1 MSAAE
6 PIRVFLSG
14 EGNNELGSYAGH
26 PVYWTETSRGVL
38 HALLKKIEQEGWG
51 IGGAR
56 VWSSIRKYQARPS
69 ADHEDTHNVLGLAL
83 DAIEAKCD
91 VVAFS
96 RDVDKD
102 PRRADAVRIGIDLIP
117 VTFPKNAP
125 HVIGGMANPKLEGWI
140 LALLSH
146 KGSEQD
152 RHVEETLATKG
163 VAKKDG
169 AAMVNVVIDADL
181 ARIPADAASL
191 LHWLDRARAVLP
203 PLVKQ
208 RAAE

>member
-1 MSAAE
+1 MSATE

-26 PVYWTETSRGVL
+26 PAYWRESSRGVL
-38 HALLKKIEQEGWG
+38 HALLKKIEQDGWV

-56 VWSSIRKYQARPS
+56 VWSSIRKYRARPS
-69 ADHEDTHNVLGLAL
+69 ADHEDTHNVFGLAL
-83 DAIEAKCD
+83 DAIEEKCE

-102 PRRADAVRIGIDLIP
+102 PRRADAVRIGIELVP

-125 HVIGGMANPKLEGWI
+125 EVIGGMANPKLEGWI
-140 LALLSH
+140 LALFGH
-146 KGSEQD
+146 QGSEHD
-152 RHVEETLATKG
+152 RHVEETLVAKG

-191 LHWLDRARAVLP
+191 LQWLDRARAVLP
-203 PLVKQ
+203 PLVEQ
-208 RAAE
+208 RAAK

>member
-1 MSAAE
+1 MSAPD

-26 PVYWTETSRGVL
+26 PAYWTETSRGAL
-38 HALLKKIEQEGWG
+38 HALLKKIEQEGWV

-56 VWSSIRKYQARPS
+56 VWSSIRKYRARPG

-83 DAIEAKCD
+83 DAIEEKCE

-102 PRRADAVRIGIDLIP
+102 PRRADAVRIGIEL
-117 VTFPKNAP
+117 VSATFPKNAP
-125 HVIGGMANPKLEGWI
+125 EVIGGMANPKLEGWI
-140 LALLSH
+140 LALLGH
-146 KGSEQD
+146 HGSEQD

-163 VAKKDG
+163 VARKDG

-181 ARIPADAASL
+181 TRIPADAASL
-191 LHWLDRARAVLP
+191 LQWLARARAVLP
-203 PLVKQ
+203 LRAKQ
-208 RAAE
+208 RATE